1 MKITNRTN
9 DKEAIKE
16 IGERCR
22 RQRVDAGISQEDVSN
37 RTGLSRTT
45 IINFEK
51 GNDFKFST
59 LLSYLNVLG
68 LKDNVEI
75 LISDPYI
82 RPNDIAKLGKSRQRA
97 RKRTSKTKIVWE
109 EDK

>member
-1 MKITNRTN
+1 MTIINRTN
-9 DKEAIKE
+9 DKEAIRE
-16 IGERCR
+16 ISERCK
-22 RQRVDAGISQEDVSN
+22 RQRIDAGISQEEMSN
-37 RTGLSRTT
+37 KTGLSRTT

-59 LLSYLNVLG
+59 LLSYLNILG

-82 RPNDIAKLGKSRQRA
+82 RPSDIAKLGKRRQRA
-97 RKRTSKTKIVWE
+97 RKRTHNKEIVWG